1 MDQNKTTSFI
11 PALGYDFLT
20 AYYDM
25 AIKLTMPEKKFRRIL
40 VESINP
46 QDDESILE
54 FGFGTGQNLI
64 LVKNQNQNIRL
75 TGLDIDPKV
84 KDIANYK
91 LAKNNLTVPL
101 DLYSGNIF
109 PYPDNHF
116 DKIYSCLVFHQLDA
130 DTKTNCLKEIYRV
143 LKPGGELIIADW
155 GKADNKIMR
164 LTFGIVQMLDGFKST
179 DDNVKGKMPEYIAKG
194 GFENVQIIQSIN
206 TAIGTFSY
214 FKARK
219 KLSKL

>member
-64 LVKNQNQNIRL
+64 MVKNQNQSIKL

-91 LAKNNLTVPL
+91 LDKNKHSVLL
-101 DLYSGNIF
+101 DLYDGNMF
-109 PYPDNHF
+109 PYPDHHF

-130 DTKTNCLKEIYRV
+130 ETKLNCLKELYRV
-143 LKPGGELIIADW
+143 LKPNGKLIIADW
-155 GKADNKIMR
+155 GKAQNKLMR
-164 LTFGIVQMLDGFKST
+164 FTFRLVQFLDGFKT
-179 DDNVKGKMPEYIAKG
+179 TNDNVKGFMPEFISKA
-194 GFENVQIIQSIN
+194 GFENVVISKSIN

-214 FKARK
+214 FNATKNEI
-219 KLSKL
+219 S

>member
-1 MDQNKTTSFI
+1 MDQNKTTSYI

-20 AYYDM
+20 AYYDL

-40 VESINP
+40 IEEINP
-46 QDDESILE
+46 QDGESILE

-64 LVKNQNQNIRL
+64 LVKNQNQSIKL

-130 DTKTNCLKEIYRV
+130 YTKTNCLKEIYRI

-155 GKADNKIMR
+155 GKAENKIMR
-164 LTFGIVQMLDGFKST
+164 LAFGIVQMLDGFKT
-179 DDNVKGKMPEYIAKG
+179 TNDNVNGKMPEYIASV
-194 GFENVQIIQSIN
+194 GFENVKITQSLN

-214 FKARK
+214 FKAQK
-219 KLSKL
+219 KFSDL